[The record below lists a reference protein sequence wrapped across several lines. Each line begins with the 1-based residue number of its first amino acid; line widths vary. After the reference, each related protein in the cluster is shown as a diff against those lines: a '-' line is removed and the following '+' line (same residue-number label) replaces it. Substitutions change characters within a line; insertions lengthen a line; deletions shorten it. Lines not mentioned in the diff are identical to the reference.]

1 MGVHRKAVMHAHS
14 SLAGNQTQL
23 KKKALIFL
31 LGNQKFPALAVLF
44 YKQMG
49 KAISQL

>member
-1 MGVHRKAVMHAHS
+1 MCVCMGVHRKAVMHAHS

-31 LGNQKFPALAVLF
+31 ASIFNLEENILVLILQF
-44 YKQMG
+44 TQ
-49 KAISQL
+49 